1 MRNGYRAERRTYEY
15 GEHRF
20 SRLPAWYQKTLSFLY
35 QFCNTPVIGAVLDA
49 IIGLVPPLHRAFFAD
64 TEQESY
70 SKAWLASSVKNI
82 GDLFA
87 ALQVIVVGVKPSQ
100 SQRKMKRGEDSGA
113 VPWRPT
119 VFAMSIRFN
128 LWPLPSIPL
137 IWALATKTCWLSDD
151 PILSFIMMLMPMGLP
166 AMLVSLFIF
175 NGFLIERLV
184 LLIS

>member
-1 MRNGYRAERRTYEY
+1 M
-15 GEHRF
+15 
-20 SRLPAWYQKTLSFLY
+20 
-35 QFCNTPVIGAVLDA
+35 GAVLGA

-64 TEQESY
+64 TEQGGY

-82 GDLFA
+82 GDLSA
-87 ALQVIVVGVKPSQ
+87 ALQAIVVGMKLSQ
-100 SQRKMKRGEDSGA
+100 SQRKMKRREHSGA

-128 LWPLPSIPL
+128 SWLLPSIPL
-137 IWALATKTCWLSDD
+137 IWALATKTRWLSDD
-151 PILSFIMMLMPMGLP
+151 SILWFAMMLKPMGPP

-175 NGFLIERLV
+175 NGFLIEHLV